1 MSQPVTGYEG
11 NFIHGLLVSVWNVTH
26 CVSVHIFH
34 DSKAFQSDRLLLF
47 VADHKARDPA
57 AMLWHTIEENIY
69 N

>member
-1 MSQPVTGYEG
+1 MSQLVTGYEG
-11 NFIHGLLVSVWNVTH
+11 NFIDGLLVSVWNVTQ

-34 DSKAFQSDRLLLF
+34 GSKAFQSDRLLQF
-47 VADHKARDPA
+47 IADHKASNPA